1 MNGNNLKLDI
11 ENLKKLA
18 PITLAIG
25 VGLGVLISIG
35 VYFGG
40 LWSLILIAAWAF
52 CGGLY
57 SNTLLKAGTSSEF
70 LNLALNGAILAAIAE
85 LAYDILSGILISIET
100 FSISSFFSLTL
111 FLEAV
116 IVGALGAIAWHAYQA
131 NKK

>member
-18 PITLAIG
+18 PISLAIG
-25 VGLGVLISIG
+25 AGLGVLISIG

-40 LWSLILIAAWAF
+40 LWGLILIAAWAF

-57 SNTLLKAGTSSEF
+57 SNMLLKADSSGEF
-70 LNLALNGAILAAIAE
+70 SNLALNGAILAAIAE
-85 LAYDILSGILISIET
+85 LAYDILSGIFISIEA
-100 FSISSFFSLTL
+100 FSVSSFFSLSL
-111 FLEAV
+111 FLEAA
-116 IVGALGAIAWHAYQA
+116 IVGALGAMAWYAYKK